1 MALLS
6 NISVEKELRLCIVNE
21 EIGYFHCWEQYADV
35 ISPGLT
41 IGSHPGGQF
50 SKLFGIVEF
59 EDRIERVD
67 PSKIRFV
74 DEKHD
79 VLVVQ
84 AKNMPSLEKENPLK

>member
-1 MALLS
+1 MAGFPDIRIE
-6 NISVEKELRLCIVNE
+6 NELRICKVDKK
-21 EIGYFHCWEQYADV
+21 IGYFHCWEQYADV

-41 IGSHPGGQF
+41 VGSHPGGQF

-74 DEKHD
+74 DEKHNF
-79 VLVVQ
+79 LVAQV
-84 AKNMPSLEKENPLK
+84 M